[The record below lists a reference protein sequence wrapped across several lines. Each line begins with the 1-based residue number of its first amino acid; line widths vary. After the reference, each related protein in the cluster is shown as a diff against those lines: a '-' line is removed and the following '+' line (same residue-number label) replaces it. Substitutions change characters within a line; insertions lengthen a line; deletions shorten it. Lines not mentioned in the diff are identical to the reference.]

1 LTGGRKLSRF
11 VAAIAAAVLA
21 IGGASA
27 QDYPSRAITLVVP
40 FAVGSGIDP
49 TARIIADELSK
60 ALKQP
65 VVLDYKP
72 GANGAIAATA
82 VARAA
87 PDGYTIFMT
96 TVSTHSANPNLLK
109 SIPYD
114 PVRDFSALSRVGNLP
129 FMLVIDPK
137 IPATSVP
144 EFIAYVKANPGR
156 LSYAS
161 TNAIGLVA
169 GATLKRMAGLDL
181 VHVPYRSSPQAINDV
196 MTGRL
201 AMMFVDFAL
210 GSPQAKAGNVRALA
224 VTTKERSPLL
234 PDIPSMTEAGLP
246 SFDLI
251 PWNAIFAPANTPKP
265 VVERLNGELRRII
278 TDPTVKERLA
288 GIGFD
293 AFASTP
299 GELAAFVRDDLAKW
313 TRWVKEAGIGP
324 EEGCRSGGN
333 AVGDRVDTP
342 ATSYMTPGAAG
353 PDGSRAQ
360 HSNVMDL
367 CRLSLS

>member
-1 LTGGRKLSRF
+1 LTGVRKLSRF

-21 IGGASA
+21 FGGASA

-137 IPATSVP
+137 IPATSVL

-224 VTTKERSPLL
+224 VTTKDRSALL

-288 GIGFD
+288 SIGFD
-293 AFASTP
+293 AFSSTP

-313 TRWVKEAGIGP
+313 TRWVKEAGIEP
-324 EEGCRSGGN
+324 E
-333 AVGDRVDTP
+333 
-342 ATSYMTPGAAG
+342 
-353 PDGSRAQ
+353 
-360 HSNVMDL
+360 
-367 CRLSLS
+367 

>member
-1 LTGGRKLSRF
+1 LTRGGVLLRF
-11 VAAIAAAVLA
+11 IAALAAAVLVVRA
-21 IGGASA
+21 AGA

-49 TARIIADELSK
+49 TARIIGDELSR

-65 VVLDYKP
+65 VVLDHKP
-72 GANGAIAATA
+72 GANGAIAASA

-114 PVRDFSALSRVGNLP
+114 PVRDFAALSRVGNLP
-129 FMLVIDPK
+129 FMLIIDPK
-137 IPATSVP
+137 IGATSP
-144 EFIAYVKANPGR
+144 I
-156 LSYAS
+156 LAS
-161 TNAIGLVA
+161 SATPARMQLVWSRA
-169 GATLKRMAGLDL
+169 R
-181 VHVPYRSSPQAINDV
+181 RSSGWPTSISCTCRTEVLRKLINDV

-201 AMMFVDFAL
+201 AMMFVDFVL

-224 VTTKERSPLL
+224 VTTKERSALL

-265 VVERLNGELRRII
+265 IVLRLNAELRRII
-278 TDPTVKERLA
+278 ADPTVKERLA

-299 GELAAFVRDDLAKW
+299 EELEMFVREDLANWSKW
-313 TRWVKEAGIGP
+313 VREAGIEP
-324 EEGCRSGGN
+324 E
-333 AVGDRVDTP
+333 
-342 ATSYMTPGAAG
+342 
-353 PDGSRAQ
+353 
-360 HSNVMDL
+360 
-367 CRLSLS
+367 

>member
-1 LTGGRKLSRF
+1 MTGGRKLSRF

-181 VHVPYRSSPQAINDV
+181 VHVPYRSHQRRDDRPSGDDV
-196 MTGRL
+196 RRL
-201 AMMFVDFAL
+201 RARFAA
-210 GSPQAKAGNVRALA
+210 GEGAKCPG
-224 VTTKERSPLL
+224 PCGHHL

-293 AFASTP
+293 AFSSTP
-299 GELAAFVRDDLAKW
+299 GELAAFVREDLAKW
-313 TRWVKEAGIGP
+313 TRWVKGAGIEP
-324 EEGCRSGGN
+324 E
-333 AVGDRVDTP
+333 
-342 ATSYMTPGAAG
+342 
-353 PDGSRAQ
+353 
-360 HSNVMDL
+360 
-367 CRLSLS
+367 

>member
-1 LTGGRKLSRF
+1 MTGGRKLSRF

-21 IGGASA
+21 VGGASA

-265 VVERLNGELRRII
+265 SNVSMESCDGSLPIRRSRS
-278 TDPTVKERLA
+278 VWRA
-288 GIGFD
+288 SG
-293 AFASTP
+293 STP
-299 GELAAFVRDDLAKW
+299 LPAR
-313 TRWVKEAGIGP
+313 P
-324 EEGCRSGGN
+324 GN
-333 AVGDRVDTP
+333 SRPSCAMISP
-342 ATSYMTPGAAG
+342 NG
-353 PDGSRAQ
+353 PDGSRRRA
-360 HSNVMDL
+360 SSRNRGAGPVEIA
-367 CRLSLS
+367 RGIV

>member
-1 LTGGRKLSRF
+1 M
-11 VAAIAAAVLA
+11 
-21 IGGASA
+21 
-27 QDYPSRAITLVVP
+27 VP

-49 TARIIADELSK
+49 TARIIGDELSR

-169 GATLKRMAGLDL
+169 GATLKRMADLDL

-234 PDIPSMTEAGLP
+234 PDIPSMTEAGTSLVRP
-246 SFDLI
+246 RFH
-251 PWNAIFAPANTPKP
+251 WNAISH
-265 VVERLNGELRRII
+265 R
-278 TDPTVKERLA
+278 PTRPSRWSN
-288 GIGFD
+288 
-293 AFASTP
+293 ASTESCDGSLP
-299 GELAAFVRDDLAKW
+299 IRRSRSGWRASGSTPLPARPRNSTAFVREDLAKW
-313 TRWVKEAGIGP
+313 TRWVKEAGIEP
-324 EEGCRSGGN
+324 E
-333 AVGDRVDTP
+333 
-342 ATSYMTPGAAG
+342 
-353 PDGSRAQ
+353 
-360 HSNVMDL
+360 
-367 CRLSLS
+367 

>member
-1 LTGGRKLSRF
+1 MLLRLV
-11 VAAIAAAVLA
+11 VASSGALLAA
-21 IGGASA
+21 GAATA
-27 QDYPSRAITLVVP
+27 QDYPSRAITLVVA
-40 FAVGSGIDP
+40 FAAGSGIDP
-49 TARIIADELSK
+49 TARIIGDELSR

-72 GANGAIAATA
+72 GANGAIAASA

-109 SIPYD
+109 RIPYD
-114 PVRDFSALSRVGNLP
+114 PVRDFAAVSRVGNLP

-144 EFIAYVKANPGR
+144 EFIAYVKANPGG

-169 GATLKRMAGLDL
+169 GATLKRVAGLDL
-181 VHVPYRSSPQAINDV
+181 EHVPYRSSPQAINDV

-210 GSPQAKAGNVRALA
+210 GSPQVRVGNVRALA
-224 VTTKERSPLL
+224 VTTKERSALL

-265 VVERLNGELRRII
+265 VVERLNAELRRII
-278 TDPTVKERLA
+278 ADPKVKERLA

-299 GELAAFVRDDLAKW
+299 EELDAFVRDDLAKW
-313 TRWVKEAGIGP
+313 TRWVKEAGIAP
-324 EEGCRSGGN
+324 E
-333 AVGDRVDTP
+333 
-342 ATSYMTPGAAG
+342 
-353 PDGSRAQ
+353 
-360 HSNVMDL
+360 
-367 CRLSLS
+367 